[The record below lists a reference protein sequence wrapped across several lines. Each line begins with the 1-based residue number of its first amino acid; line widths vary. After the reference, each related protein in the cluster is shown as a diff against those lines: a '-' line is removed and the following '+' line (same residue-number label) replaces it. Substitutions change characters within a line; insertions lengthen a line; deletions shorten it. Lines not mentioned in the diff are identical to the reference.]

1 MPYPTNCL
9 IDMRHGGG
17 NSASMNVLAI
27 DTSAHL
33 CAAAVLD
40 TVAGKV
46 VGQSVHDIGR
56 GHSEKLMDVI
66 GEALAA
72 ARLDYSS
79 IGRIACSTGPGSF
92 TGVRVGLATARGI
105 ALGLNVPVVGIGAL
119 EASCAQ
125 ARHILSVSSGATD
138 KPDILAL
145 IDAKRGEV
153 FAQFFEAKQS
163 GPGKAALDTGLD
175 TGLEAGIAAGEPLV
189 APAAEIA
196 AAFRGRPI
204 VLCGSGATAVREAG
218 DANWR
223 IIHQLAAADIE
234 FYARLAKDRHDARIR
249 PEPLYLRPADAKPQH
264 GFAIPRV

>member
-1 MPYPTNCL
+1 
-9 IDMRHGGG
+9 
-17 NSASMNVLAI
+17 MNILAI

-40 TVAGKV
+40 TVSGRIA
-46 VGQSVHDIGR
+46 GQSVHDIGR

-72 ARLDYSS
+72 ASLDYSS

-125 ARHILSVSSGATD
+125 ARAMLSASGGGSAPGDILSV
-138 KPDILAL
+138 
-145 IDAKRGEV
+145 IDARRGEA
-153 FAQFFEAKQS
+153 FAQLF
-163 GPGKAALDTGLD
+163 AANS
-175 TGLEAGIAAGEPLV
+175 
-189 APAAEIA
+189 APAAKAGRSSTIATGEPFIATVGEIA
-196 AAFRGRPI
+196 ATFRART
-204 VLCGSGATAVREAG
+204 VALCGSGAAAVCNAG
-218 DANWR
+218 GEDWQ

-234 FYARLAKDRHDARIR
+234 HYARLAQDRAEARTR
-249 PEPLYLRPADAKPQH
+249 PEPIYLRPADAKPQH
-264 GFAIPRV
+264 GFAIPRI